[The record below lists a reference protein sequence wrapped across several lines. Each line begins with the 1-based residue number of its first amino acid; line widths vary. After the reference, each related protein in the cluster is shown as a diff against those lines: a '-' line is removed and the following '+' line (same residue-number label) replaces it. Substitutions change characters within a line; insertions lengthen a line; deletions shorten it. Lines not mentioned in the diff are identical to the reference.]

1 MTVLLLLAIA
11 LLSLYPLPALPEMPG
26 TDKTHHIIAYC
37 FLALPATLKGPR
49 NLTLLLLFFIAFG
62 GMIELIQP
70 SFNRYGE
77 WLDFIA
83 NATGVAL
90 GTIIGAYL
98 KRKLTAIA

>member
-1 MTVLLLLAIA
+1 MTVSLLLAIT
-11 LLSLYPLPALPEMPG
+11 LLSLYLLPALPEMPG

-37 FLALPATLKGPR
+37 FLALPATLKGPK
-49 NLTLLLLFFIAFG
+49 NLVSLLLFFITFG

-83 NATGVAL
+83 NTAGVAL
-90 GTIIGAYL
+90 GTAIGTYW
-98 KRKLTAIA
+98 KHKLTAIA